1 VSEFKIVCEMKGEN
15 AQGPAAAP
23 EITCALK
30 IAGAAKL
37 LARWSSQRNTLL
49 FLSRWMRCVRASFQ
63 GRRPGPPRAQPG
75 QQNADKTSTQK
86 AINRPPRTRD
96 AATVM
101 TPVAGAAGGGGA

>member
-1 VSEFKIVCEMKGEN
+1 VSEFKIVCEIKGEN

-49 FLSRWMRCVRASFQ
+49 FLSRCSVRM
-63 GRRPGPPRAQPG
+63 
-75 QQNADKTSTQK
+75 
-86 AINRPPRTRD
+86 D
-96 AATVM
+96 AVA
-101 TPVAGAAGGGGA
+101 AGAGCGVYVQASKDGALARQEQSPVNKMLTKRAHKRQ